1 MDVLLIEDQPVVS
14 EATADKISRDAR
26 VGAIE
31 ICNTADQALQALQG
45 QPERWSLIFLDLD
58 VPGAV
63 GLSLAMEIKRLG
75 KAQVTC
81 ILTGSQ
87 RPDYIARIE
96 ADGFL
101 GYILK
106 AMEVDALV
114 RALDAVLAGN
124 RVFPAASNPG
134 ADVPR
139 LTVRQTQC
147 LQLVSEGKS
156 SKQIAQI
163 LSLHAGTVNY
173 HIDSAMD
180 ALGVNARAHAVQR
193 ALQFGLL
200 TLNGGRA

>member
-14 EATADKISRDAR
+14 EATADKISRDVR

-31 ICNTADQALQALQG
+31 ICNTADQALQALRW
-45 QPERWSLIFLDLD
+45 QPERWGLIFLDLD

-63 GLSLAMEIKRLG
+63 GLSLATEIKRLG
-75 KAQVTC
+75 KASITC

-87 RPDYIARIE
+87 RPDYIARTE
-96 ADGFL
+96 AEGFL

-114 RALDAVLAGN
+114 RALDAALAGN
-124 RVFPAASNPG
+124 KVFPAPSSPS

-200 TLNGGRA
+200 TLNGMRP